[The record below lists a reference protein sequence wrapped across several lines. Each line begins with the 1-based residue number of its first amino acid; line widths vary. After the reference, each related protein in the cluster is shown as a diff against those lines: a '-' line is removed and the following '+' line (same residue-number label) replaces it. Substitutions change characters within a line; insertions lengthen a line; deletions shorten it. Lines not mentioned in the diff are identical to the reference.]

1 LGEQVA
7 QTLLNLKSLKE
18 QVYDYLRDQLRFG
31 ALKPGSLINTEDT
44 AAKLGVSRTP
54 LRDALIQLAM
64 EDFVSIIPRRG
75 VVVRPLTLRDI
86 AEYYQIIGALEG
98 MAVLL
103 SFQSIDPA
111 AITELRRHIAEMK
124 KALANDD
131 FDGYYRMNLRFHDA
145 YLEACRNPKLVQ
157 IVNTLKSRL
166 YDFPRKKEFVKEWEL
181 RSVREHERFVELL
194 EEGRVKEAAE
204 YLRDVHWSYSVQ
216 EPYIRQYYGSAP
228 EA

>member
-1 LGEQVA
+1 MA

-31 ALKPGSLINTEDT
+31 SLKPGSLINTEET

-54 LRDALIQLAM
+54 LRDALTQLAM

-103 SFQSIDPA
+103 SFQKIGVA
-111 AITELRRHIAEMK
+111 GIAEMRGHIAEMK
-124 KALANDD
+124 RALENDD
-131 FDGYYRMNLRFHDA
+131 FDGYYRMNLRFHDT
-145 YLEACRNPKLVQ
+145 YLQACRNLKLVQ
-157 IVNTLKSRL
+157 TVNNLKSRL
-166 YDFPRKKEFVKEWEL
+166 YDFPRKREFVKEWEL
-181 RSVREHERFVELL
+181 RSIQEHERIVELL
-194 EEGRVKEAAE
+194 AEGRASEAAE
-204 YLRDVHWSYSVQ
+204 YIRDVHWSFSVQ

>member
-1 LGEQVA
+1 MA
-7 QTLLNLKSLKE
+7 QTLLNLKSLKH
-18 QVYDYLRDQLRFG
+18 QVYDYLREQLRLG
-31 ALKPGSLINTEDT
+31 ALKPGSLINTEET

-75 VVVRPLTLRDI
+75 VVVRPLTLRDV

-98 MAVLL
+98 AAVLL
-103 SFQSIDPA
+103 SFEKIGPA
-111 AITELRRHIAEMK
+111 AITEMRGHIAEMK
-124 KALANDD
+124 RALENDD
-131 FDGYYRMNLRFHDA
+131 FDVYYQMNLRFHDT
-145 YLEACRNPKLVQ
+145 YLEACRNLKLVQ

-181 RSVREHERFVELL
+181 RSIREHERFVELL
-194 EEGRVKEAAE
+194 AEGRAREAAE
-204 YLRDVHWSYSVQ
+204 YVRDVHWSYSVQ
-216 EPYIRQYYGSAP
+216 EPYVRQYYGGAP

>member
-1 LGEQVA
+1 VA
-7 QTLLNLKSLKE
+7 TTFLNLKSLKE
-18 QVYDYLRDQLRFG
+18 QVYDYLRYQLRFG
-31 ALKPGSLINTEDT
+31 TLKPGSPINTEET

-103 SFQSIDPA
+103 SFLRIGPA
-111 AITELRRHIAEMK
+111 AITEMCGHIAEMK
-124 KALANDD
+124 KALENDD
-131 FDGYYRMNLRFHDA
+131 FDGYYRMNLRFHDT
-145 YLEACRNPKLVQ
+145 YLEACRNLKLVR

-194 EEGRVKEAAE
+194 AEGKVGEAAE
-204 YLRDVHWSYSVQ
+204 YVRDVHWSYGVQ
-216 EPYIRQYYGSAP
+216 EPYIRKYYGSSP
-228 EA
+228 ES